1 MRALTDRLRAVRQ
14 PLLLLTTMFFTILL
28 LEVDLGHQPAIAEH
42 APSLAFLPIVW
53 LSVSLLLLIA
63 LQLSLSVLAGVA
75 VEVAMGIA
83 AVVGIIGSVA
93 HLAASGVTLDRLD
106 LLFSPTVWAGPAC
119 PNWPIAIAVAAVL
132 GFVAAFGIDE
142 EEGRQAASAVDKSAS
157 IAFVLII
164 AGIVLSVTPGTS
176 AASADC
182 FALASLLLCALMLG
196 LLVATTLVRRSS

>member
-1 MRALTDRLRAVRQ
+1 MRALTDQLRAVRQ

-28 LEVDLGHQPAIAEH
+28 LEVDLGHQPVIAEH
-42 APSLAFLPIVW
+42 APSLALLPIVW
-53 LSVSLLLLIA
+53 LSASLLLLIA
-63 LQLSLSVLAGVA
+63 VQLKLSVWAGVA

-106 LLFSPTVWAGPAC
+106 LLFSPTLWAGPTC
-119 PNWPIAIAVAAVL
+119 PNWPIAISVAAVL

-142 EEGRQAASAVDKSAS
+142 EEGRQPAGAVDKSAS

-164 AGIVLSVTPGTS
+164 AGIVLSVTPGTT

-182 FALASLLLCALMLG
+182 FALAALLLFALMLG